1 MPVVSDLLR
10 ELGGGLLD
18 KGFNAWEQH
27 GKNKMMERAYGQF
40 QSILPA
46 WEQAARVNMENQ
58 KRSSLP
64 NYDPNTM
71 PLQPVETPDWSQA
84 TDLMQAY
91 AYNPKAVEA
100 WLLSSGLAGGGD
112 LELFKEHMK
121 HQMGIDSNAQK
132 RLMDFGDITQWQKG
146 RDQFAQGGNPLDG
159 YTQGAF
165 NQRQED
171 FDRGNATASFEYQ
184 KQAFENQKAAKNH
197 EVAKN
202 LEYYYATRPEPG
214 PGGDGGKMPAGQATL
229 AYNTGFDAAL
239 NFVKKVNPRAASAL
253 YTRGNRYDPP
263 KLKDEVTLSTLHS
276 LVPETELQAFEETYS
291 DAWMRGYNAYQG
303 RFEKGSTPTKAG
315 GTGAPVA
322 EQQLDPELVDIAG
335 EAFNEGVPR
344 KELKL
349 KLRKEAGLSNE
360 QAEAYLKAGGYK

>member
-1 MPVVSDLLR
+1 MFSVF
-10 ELGGGLLD
+10 E
-18 KGFNAWEQH
+18 
-27 GKNKMMERAYGQF
+27 Y
-40 QSILPA
+40 
-46 WEQAARVNMENQ
+46 
-58 KRSSLP
+58 LP

-71 PLQPVETPDWSQA
+71 PLQPVEPPDWSQA

-112 LELFKEHMK
+112 LDLFKKSMEE
-121 HQMGIDSNAQK
+121 QMALTRGVAGSYAKDTGNKTFYDVGFDAIGSGTKANFPG
-132 RLMDFGDITQWQKG
+132 MDVMH
-146 RDQFAQGGNPLDG
+146 GNLANRSLAENL
-159 YTQGAF
+159 GA
-165 NQRQED
+165 
-171 FDRGNATASFEYQ
+171 FEYQ
-184 KQAFENQKAAKNH
+184 KQALANQKAAKAF
-197 EVAKN
+197 EVEKN
-202 LEYYYATRPEPG
+202 LEFYHATRPEQG

-239 NFVKKVNPRAASAL
+239 NFVKKVNPKAASEL

-263 KLKDEVTLSTLHS
+263 KLKDKVTLSTLQS
-276 LVPETELQAFEETYS
+276 LVPETELPAFEDAYS
-291 DAWMRGYNAYQG
+291 NAWMKGYNAYQG

-322 EQQLDPELVDIAG
+322 EQELDPRLVDIAG
-335 EAFNEGVPR
+335 DAFNEGVPR